1 MKKRL
6 FFSFQFLGKVAV
18 ATVLPLSVFVLSGR
32 FLDNKLGT
40 SPYLLIAGVA
50 ISLLASILWLRKISV
65 RAVKQINDMN

>member
-18 ATVLPLSVFVLSGR
+18 ATVLPLSIFVLSGR